1 MSETTKEPVKE
12 VVKGDG
18 ENFVKKAAAADKK
31 PVAKKPSGKK
41 PAKTGTKK
49 PADKKAAE
57 GEKPIVKKPLSRAQ
71 IAERKYGVES
81 TWRPFE
87 VWAREKGLVKDEPA
101 KKEPKTEE
109 KK

>member
-1 MSETTKEPVKE
+1 MSETKTTETPKE

-31 PVAKKPSGKK
+31 PVKKTGGKK
-41 PAKTGTKK
+41 PTGKK
-49 PADKKAAE
+49 PTSEKPAEKKA
-57 GEKPIVKKPLSRAQ
+57 GNSDGKDKPQKKPLTRAQ
-71 IAERKYGVES
+71 IAERKFGVES

-87 VWAREKGLVKDEPA
+87 IWARAKGLVKEESKP
-101 KKEPKTEE
+101 EE